1 MKRIHFLGV
10 LVLVAV
16 LATALLPSL
25 FAAKHV
31 RSSVVPLNIHVYDA
45 VVDEHNTTAYYNNG
59 TAFCS
64 GSAASVASSAF
75 AGDHNPAG
83 PSTAYDLG
91 APWTTATGLSSTTF
105 AHNTNCGTN
114 CQRAQI
120 NTNSKI
126 ITLDTR
132 GTSGP
137 RTISLDFSNSCGQAQ
152 GCPGPAGDPLVFGGS
167 IATEGLLDVYLNF
180 PFSDMAV
187 CSSTACL
194 EGEPAF
200 AKFWFADPSN
210 SDVTWRVDWN
220 YLRVLR
226 VSQSTWYIIA
236 DQCDGTQVA
245 GLSKLTGKR
254 TRPKAVFNGYYTIP
268 FFQAAVKQ

>member
-1 MKRIHFLGV
+1 MKRIHLAGA

-16 LATALLPSL
+16 LTVALLPSL
-25 FAAKHV
+25 FAKKPV
-31 RSSVVPLNIHVYDA
+31 RSSVVPLNFHLYDS

-64 GSAASVASSAF
+64 GSAASIATSAF
-75 AGDHNPAG
+75 SGDHNPAG
-83 PSTAYDLG
+83 PATAYDTG
-91 APWTTATGLSSTTF
+91 APWTTATALSSTTY
-105 AHNTNCGTN
+105 AHNSNCGNN
-114 CQRAQI
+114 CLRAQI

-137 RTISLDFSNSCGQAQ
+137 RTLSVDFSTPCQ
-152 GCPGPAGDPLVFGGS
+152 GCPGPAGDPTVFGGS
-167 IATEGLLDVYLNF
+167 VTAEGLLDVYLNF
-180 PFSDMAV
+180 PFTDMGV
-187 CSSTACL
+187 CSSTTCPEA
-194 EGEPAF
+194 EPAF

-210 SDVTWRVDWN
+210 ADVTWRVDWN

-226 VSQSTWYIIA
+226 ISESTWYILA

-245 GLSKLTGKR
+245 GLSELIGKR
-254 TRPKAVFNGYYTIP
+254 TRPKAVFNGYYLIP